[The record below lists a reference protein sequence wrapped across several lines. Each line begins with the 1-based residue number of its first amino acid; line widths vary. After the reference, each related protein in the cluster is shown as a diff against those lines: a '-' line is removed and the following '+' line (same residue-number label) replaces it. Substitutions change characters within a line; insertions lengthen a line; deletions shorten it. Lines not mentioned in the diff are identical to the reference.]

1 MSAGA
6 RRGDAL
12 AAAAAM
18 VAIGWGAN
26 QFAPLV
32 VMYQEVAGV
41 GETAAQTMFVLYA
54 VGLVPGLFLGGP
66 LSDRFGRR
74 VVVLVALAASLAATS
89 LLVAGAVG
97 AGWLYAGRLLAG
109 LASGAGFSA
118 GTAWV
123 KEASPAGRGPRT
135 AVIAMTA
142 GFGLGPLVAGLVAA
156 SAEHPQVVTYLP
168 HLAITL
174 LALGLVLSRPRTPPV
189 NTLETPVASALDPGM
204 WTLPQARR
212 VIVPLAP
219 WVFLTASVALAV
231 LPGAA
236 SGPGAER
243 DLTFAALITSIP
255 ALAGISAQSFARHLR
270 GLRDEIVGGL
280 ALATLGLAVGAWA
293 IAATSLATAFVAA
306 IILGFSYGMCQ
317 AAGLSEVARLSPP
330 QRLGRNT
337 AVYQSL
343 TYLGYMAPLP
353 ITALARWV
361 DLTTI
366 LLALAALAVV
376 TAVAVAGH
384 LTRAGDLTAA
394 R

>member
-89 LLVAGAVG
+89 LLVAGVLG

-156 SAEHPQVVTYLP
+156 AATHPQVVTYLP

-189 NTLETPVASALDPGM
+189 NAVESPVTAALDPGM

-243 DLTFAALITSIP
+243 DLTFAALVTSIP
-255 ALAGISAQSFARHLR
+255 ALAGITAQSFARHLR

-280 ALATLGLAVGAWA
+280 ALGTLGLTLGAWA

-353 ITALARWV
+353 ITVLARWV

-366 LLALAALAVV
+366 LLALAALAAL

>member
-32 VMYQEVAGV
+32 VMYQEVDGV

-89 LLVAGAVG
+89 LLVAGALG

-123 KEASPAGRGPRT
+123 KEAAAPGRGPRT

-189 NTLETPVASALDPGM
+189 NTLETPVSAALDPGM
-204 WTLPQARR
+204 WTRPQARR

-353 ITALARWV
+353 ITVLARWV

>member
-270 GLRDEIVGGL
+270 GLRDDIVGGL

-337 AVYQSL
+337 AFYQSL

-353 ITALARWV
+353 ITVLARWV

>member
-337 AVYQSL
+337 AFYQSL
-343 TYLGYMAPLP
+343 TYLGNMAPLP
-353 ITALARWV
+353 ITVLARWV